1 MMIAGLHTIA
11 PMNTLVSTAP
21 RAAARVGLPP
31 LLLLCLAATWLIWG
45 STYLAIKLALPSFP
59 PFFQMG
65 TRFLFAGA
73 LLMAWMRWRGAAW
86 PGRTQWR
93 NALVVGTLM
102 LGGGMGGTAFAEVSV
117 GSGLV
122 VAFIAVVPLMIAALN
137 LFWGVRPRR
146 IEVVGI
152 GLGLGGVLMLTQGAG
167 FQASPAGLAAI
178 AIACT
183 TWSLGSVLSRRA
195 LPLAPGATGFASEM
209 LCGGAVLMGLSALH
223 GEAPVWP
230 PQPVALAAWLYLVGF
245 GSLIAFNA
253 YMLLLARAPAGIASS
268 YTFVNPVIA
277 MLLGVAFAGETVTG
291 FEWAAVSVVLT
302 GVLLLLWRR
311 APAQGSAAV
320 ASDGTERSNRSGR
333 PDR

>member
-1 MMIAGLHTIA
+1 MMEA
-11 PMNTLVSTAP
+11 MNTVVSP
-21 RAAARVGLPP
+21 SRSRASRPGFLGLPP
-31 LLLLCLAATWLIWG
+31 LILLCLAATWLIWG

-65 TRFLFAGA
+65 TRFVLAGIV
-73 LLMAWMRWRGAAW
+73 LMAWMRWRGAAW
-86 PGRTQWR
+86 PDRTQWR

-122 VAFIAVVPLMIAALN
+122 VAFIAVVPLLIATLN

-146 IEVVGI
+146 IEVAGI
-152 GLGLGGVLMLTQGAG
+152 ALGLAGVLMLTQGVG

-178 AIACT
+178 AIACA
-183 TWSLGSVLSRRA
+183 TWSLGSVLSQRA

-209 LCGGAVLMGLSALH
+209 LCGGAVLMIMSALH
-223 GEAPVWP
+223 GEAFAWP
-230 PQPVALAAWLYLVGF
+230 PQPMALAAWFYLVVF

-253 YMLLLARAPAGIASS
+253 YMLLLARAPAGLASS

-277 MLLGVAFAGETVTG
+277 MLLGVAFAGEQVTG
-291 FEWAAVSVVLT
+291 FEWAAVSVVLA
-302 GVLLLLWRR
+302 GVLLLLWRQPVR
-311 APAQGSAAV
+311 
-320 ASDGTERSNRSGR
+320 ASDER
-333 PDR
+333 